1 MRVAIASGKG
11 GTGKTTI
18 ATSLAAVAARS
29 GATTAYLD
37 CDVEEP
43 NGHLFLNPEIV
54 RESVVGR
61 QVPRVD
67 PAKCQHCGEC
77 TRICRFG
84 AMVFLDE
91 QTLMDDELCHSCG
104 GCALVC
110 PSGAITEVQHPVG
123 VVKAGA
129 AGSIQFVSGT
139 LNVGEPASLPVIRA
153 VKQAAPP
160 ADWTFIDAPHGAPS
174 PVSESARGCD
184 FLLLVIEPAPFGL
197 HDLRLALDM
206 AKSSKLKCGVVI
218 NRALVGHPEAR
229 QLCQQARIPIL
240 AEIPDSMAVAEA
252 CSEGQLAVEAVPG
265 LRRVFAQ
272 LLLRLAAV
280 ANTDALPGEVRRNLE
295 KWAAPGGEPSS
306 PISQTPN
313 APPPAVCYLALRNRR
328 PNPSRHRAGSSP
340 DK

>member
-29 GATTAYLD
+29 GATTVYLD

-54 RESVVGR
+54 RESVVER
-61 QVPRVD
+61 QVPRID

-77 TRICRFG
+77 TRFCRFG
-84 AMVFLDE
+84 AMACRGE
-91 QTLMDDELCHSCG
+91 QTLIDDELCHSCG

-123 VVKAGA
+123 VLNTGA
-129 AGSIQFVSGT
+129 AGSIRFVSGT
-139 LNVGEPASLPVIRA
+139 LNVGEPSSLPVIRA

-160 ADWTFIDAPHGAPS
+160 ADWTFLDAPHGTSS
-174 PVSESARGCD
+174 PIVESLRGCD
-184 FLLLVIEPAPFGL
+184 FLLLVTEPTSFGL
-197 HDLRLALDM
+197 HDLRLALDL
-206 AKSSKLKCGVVI
+206 AKSAKRGCGVVI

-229 QLCQQARIPIL
+229 QLCQQARISIL
-240 AEIPDSMAVAEA
+240 AEIPDNMAVAEA

-265 LRRVFAQ
+265 LRRIFAL
-272 LLLRLAAV
+272 LLLRLAAA
-280 ANTDALPGEVRRNLE
+280 ANTDVLSGEARRNLE
-295 KWAAPGGEPSS
+295 RWAEPGGEPSA

-313 APPPAVCYLALRNRR
+313 ASPPAVCYLALRNRK